1 MGILKQQV
9 CEIEA
14 IVNHCVKKRSS
25 TLSNPLIS
33 RLDGLQLAANQPG
46 LEVFKAN
53 SPTPLWEGRGWKAEK
68 RGLVKTKTL
77 QSHVESDGEV
87 YQPKWTQHSR
97 NDFVSLLLL
106 NAPFR
111 GNSLIQW
118 LISYLDDLREESPP
132 SVLLRF
138 VTLPWGVLNERQITG
153 YFILWSR

>member
-53 SPTPLWEGRGWKAEK
+53 SSTPLWEGRGWKAEK

-87 YQPKWTQHSR
+87 YQPK
-97 NDFVSLLLL
+97 
-106 NAPFR
+106 
-111 GNSLIQW
+111 
-118 LISYLDDLREESPP
+118 
-132 SVLLRF
+132 
-138 VTLPWGVLNERQITG
+138 
-153 YFILWSR
+153 